1 MPDDSALRK
10 SALVVHGVDVDAE
23 TRCAHYHSALD
34 IVGIRL
40 RCCGEFYA
48 CKDCHDALAGH
59 AIEQWPRDS
68 FGTAAILCGS
78 CGTELTIDAYLS
90 SASSCP
96 ACGAAFNPRCSLH
109 HHFYFQPERSA
120 T

>member
-1 MPDDSALRK
+1 M
-10 SALVVHGVDVDAE
+10 
-23 TRCAHYHSALD
+23 
-34 IVGIRL
+34 

-48 CKDCHDALAGH
+48 CKECHDALAGH
-59 AIEQWPRDS
+59 AIEQWPRES
-68 FGTAAILCGS
+68 FGTSAILCGA

-90 SASSCP
+90 CADRCP
-96 ACGAAFNPRCSLH
+96 SCGAGFNPRCSLH